1 MGGDLLHMLTMVT
14 RHEKQYEQPT
24 QAPGGGSALIITD
37 SGADD
42 WQDTMG
48 SGCTSI
54 PLNSISSHG
63 G

>member
-1 MGGDLLHMLTMVT
+1 MLTMVT